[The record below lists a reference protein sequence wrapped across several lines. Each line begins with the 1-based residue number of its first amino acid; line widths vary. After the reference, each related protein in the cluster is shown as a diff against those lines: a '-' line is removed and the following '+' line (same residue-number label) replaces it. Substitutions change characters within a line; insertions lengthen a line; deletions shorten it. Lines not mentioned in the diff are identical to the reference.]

1 LSPGQGR
8 QISRTGGRRTPPPR
22 LWSTVHGPM
31 VLEPLNLGLI
41 GCHAAG
47 FCPVSPAA
55 LLPLLCFLLHET
67 ATAAGRD
74 RGEAG
79 AEDGRKGDW
88 LAGRSDRCRRHAR
101 KRIPK
106 RLHRRFRRRVRPGG
120 LPPAHLVGELRP
132 TRRRPPDTA
141 TAVPQTNPQTTA
153 LEIPAACSPRRSVAC
168 APRRRAPSD
177 KAEAG
182 RHSGSGAGR
191 RAPARLG
198 RIPSRPIDA
207 VDASH
212 GVGRTTVY
220 HFERNPALTPLQQ
233 LFIWMV
239 AADPAGWRDAAAL
252 CFAGTRRHPRPF
264 GLFSDLA
271 SLLLRQP
278 RALM

>member
-1 LSPGQGR
+1 MNLSPGQGR

-22 LWSTVHGPM
+22 LWSTVHVPV

-47 FCPVSPAA
+47 FCRVSPAA
-55 LLPLLCFLLHET
+55 LLPLLCFLLHKT

-153 LEIPAACSPRRSVAC
+153 LEIPAACSPRRPVAC
-168 APRRRAPSD
+168 APRRRAPSE

-182 RHSGSGAGR
+182 RHRDPRRLEGCGRPLLRRHQATSAPVGSGCT
-191 RAPARLG
+191 
-198 RIPSRPIDA
+198 S
-207 VDASH
+207 
-212 GVGRTTVY
+212 
-220 HFERNPALTPLQQ
+220 F
-233 LFIWMV
+233 
-239 AADPAGWRDAAAL
+239 DP
-252 CFAGTRRHPRPF
+252 
-264 GLFSDLA
+264 A

-278 RALM
+278 GALLCVYAFAFAFAFARVFIYSVFGWRELE